1 MKLKQEICNAFN
13 KNAQDYEQAAIV
25 QREIGDR
32 LFERL
37 DYLKIQPRSV
47 LDLGCGSGYF
57 SKQLKKRYPK
67 ALIVGLDLAI
77 EMLSQSKAKQSW
89 LKQWPLVNA
98 DMTSMPF
105 PTGTFDLV
113 FANQAIH
120 WVNPVNLVM
129 QEINRVM
136 NVDGCFMF
144 STLGPDTFRELREA
158 WAFADPYAHTNN
170 FMDMHDLGDAMLME
184 HFLDPVVD
192 MEKLSVHYATLSSL
206 VRALKSQGVRNINLA
221 RNQGLTGKKPW
232 RIFEESM
239 ALFCTE
245 KGLYPLTYEV
255 VYGHAWKGVTH
266 RTDGNETFIP
276 VSQIRRMSP
285 TQKE

>member
-13 KNAQDYEQAAIV
+13 KHSQNYERAAIV
-25 QREIGDR
+25 QREIGER

-37 DYLKIQPRSV
+37 DYLKIQPRTV
-47 LDLGCGSGYF
+47 LDLGCGCGYF

-77 EMLSQSKAKQSW
+77 EMLFQSKAKQSW

-105 PTGTFDLV
+105 PTGMFDLV

-120 WVNPVNLVM
+120 WVSPLNLVM

-158 WAFADPYAHTNN
+158 WAFADPYAHTNT
-170 FMDMHDLGDAMLME
+170 FMDMHDLGDAMLTE
-184 HFLDPVVD
+184 HFVDPVVD
-192 MEKLSVHYATLSSL
+192 MEMLSVHYATLSSL
-206 VRALKSQGVRNINLA
+206 VRALKAQGVRNVNLA
-221 RNQGLTGKKPW
+221 RNQGLTGKGVW

-239 ALFCTE
+239 ARFCTE

-266 RTDGNETFIP
+266 RTDGSETFIP
-276 VSQIRRMSP
+276 VSQIRRMSSIS
-285 TQKE
+285 KE